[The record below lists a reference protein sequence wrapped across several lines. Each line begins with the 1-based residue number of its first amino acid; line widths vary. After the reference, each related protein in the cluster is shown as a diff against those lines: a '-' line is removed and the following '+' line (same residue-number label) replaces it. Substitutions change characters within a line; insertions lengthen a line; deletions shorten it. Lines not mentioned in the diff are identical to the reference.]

1 MKKVL
6 SLVIITILAL
16 SMAACSTTSAPEG
29 TLVVGTPKL
38 NGDFVAGFGNSS
50 YDLAVRR
57 LIGEGLET
65 YAINPN
71 GEFILNET
79 IVKDLATSVDDEGN
93 KTYTFELQ
101 KGLKWSDGADVTAK
115 DYLFGILFGASPEW
129 AATGASSSAGE
140 NLIGYQAY
148 KDGDTKT
155 LEGIELVDDLTFSL
169 TIAAENLPYFYEVTW
184 VAYGATPMHVWGA
197 DLTLSEDGKTLNG
210 DLTAAAEFVATTER
224 FKPTVGG
231 GMYKF
236 DTYENDTV
244 SLSFNENYPGDYRG
258 EKPKVAN
265 VVVRYIN
272 QTLDV
277 DLVISG
283 DVDLVA
289 GVVEGAKIEKGK
301 LSDQADVIS
310 YKRNGYGLI
319 AFTNDFG
326 PTQDLNV
333 RKALAFLLD
342 RNEFIQNI
350 LGGYGALVNGDYGL
364 AQWMYIAK
372 KAEIEEQLENFVLNV
387 DKANEYLDAS
397 EWKFEKDGT
406 TPFDVAK
413 AAEGY
418 YRHNKDG
425 VQLVIN
431 HFGTIDNTITDLIG
445 AKWPEAMDKAGVGF
459 YLEYGDFDALL
470 ANYYYAADLP
480 EGERKFNSFNLATGF
495 ADAYDP
501 YYNLH
506 SDYFGTWQNALGV
519 NDPKFDELI
528 ETMRTLD
535 PEQKDEYVEAWFTY
549 QKYWNEQLPQ
559 LPIYSNEYFDIFNKR
574 VKNLKTTP
582 FYSWERAIIDVTL
595 ND

>member
-6 SLVIITILAL
+6 SLVVIAILAL
-16 SMAACSTTSAPEG
+16 SLAACGKTQAPEG
-29 TLVVGTPKL
+29 TIVVGTPKL
-38 NGDFVAGFGNSS
+38 NGDFISGFGNSS

-71 GEFILNET
+71 GEFVLNKT

-101 KGLKWSDGADVTAK
+101 KGLKWSDGTDVTAK

-129 AATGASSSAGE
+129 ATAGASSSAGE
-140 NLIGYQAY
+140 NLVGYTEY
-148 KDGDTKT
+148 KAGETK
-155 LEGIELVDDLTFSL
+155 EFKGIELVDDRTFSL
-169 TIAAENLPYFYEVTW
+169 TIAAENLPYFYEVAW
-184 VAYGATPMHVWGA
+184 VAYGATPMHVWGK
-197 DLTLSEDGKTLNG
+197 DLTLSEDGKTLTG

-224 FKPTVGG
+224 FKPTVTG

-289 GVVEGAKIEKGK
+289 GVVQGAKIEKAK
-301 LSDQADVIS
+301 ASDQADVIS

-319 AFTNDFG
+319 AMANDFG
-326 PTQDLNV
+326 PTKDKNV
-333 RKALAFLLD
+333 RKALAFLID
-342 RNEFIQNI
+342 RNEFLQNI

-372 KAEIEEQLENFVLNV
+372 KAEIEETLTNYVLNV
-387 DKANEYLDAS
+387 DKANELLDQT

-406 TPFDVAK
+406 TPFDAAK
-413 AAEGY
+413 ATKGY
-418 YRHNKDG
+418 YRHNADG

-431 HFGTIDNTITDLIG
+431 HFGTVDNEITDLIG
-445 AKWPEAMDKAGVGF
+445 AKWPLAMDKAGVGF

-470 ANYYYAADLP
+470 DNYYYGYELGDD
-480 EGERKFNSFNLATGF
+480 RKFNTFNLATGF

-501 YYNLH
+501 YYDMH
-506 SDYFGTWQNALGV
+506 SDWYGTWQNALGV
-519 NDPKFDELI
+519 KDPEFDKLI
-528 ETMRTLD
+528 EKMRNLD
-535 PEQKDEYVEAWFTY
+535 PEQRDEYIAAWFEY
-549 QKYWNEQLPQ
+549 QVYWNDQLPQ

-574 VKNLKTTP
+574 VKNLNTTP

-595 ND
+595 SN

>member
-6 SLVIITILAL
+6 SLVVIAILAL

-65 YAINPN
+65 YAITPA
-71 GEFILNET
+71 GEFVLNET

-101 KGLKWSDGADVTAK
+101 KGLKWSDGTAVTAK

-129 AATGASSSAGE
+129 AEAGASSAAGE
-140 NLIGYQAY
+140 NLVGYQAY
-148 KDGDTKT
+148 KDGETKT
-155 LEGIELVDDLTFSL
+155 LEGIELIDELTFSL
-169 TIAAENLPYFYEVTW
+169 TIAAENLPYFYEVAW
-184 VAYGATPMHVWGA
+184 VAYGASPMHVWGP
-197 DLTLSEDGKTLNG
+197 DLTLSEDGKTLEG

-224 FKPTVGG
+224 FLPTVGA

-244 SLSFNENYPGDYRG
+244 SLSFNEFYPGDYRG
-258 EKPKVAN
+258 EMPKVAN

-283 DVDLVA
+283 DVDIVA
-289 GVVEGAKIEKGK
+289 GVVEGAKIEKAK
-301 LSDQADVIS
+301 ASDQADVVS

-326 PTQDLNV
+326 PTADKNV
-333 RKALAFLLD
+333 RKALAYLID
-342 RNEFIQNI
+342 RNEFVQNI
-350 LGGYGALVNGDYGL
+350 LGGYGTLVQADYGL

-387 DKANEYLDAS
+387 DKANELLDQT
-397 EWKFEKDGT
+397 EWVFEADGT

-413 AAEGY
+413 AEKGY
-418 YRHNKDG
+418 YRHNAEG
-425 VQLVIN
+425 VQLIIN

-470 ANYYYAADLP
+470 ENYYYGYEL
-480 EGERKFNSFNLATGF
+480 GEDRKFNSFNLATGF

-506 SDYFGTWQNALGV
+506 SDYYGTWQNALGV

-528 ETMRTLD
+528 ETMRNLD
-535 PEQKDEYVEAWFTY
+535 PEQKDEYVEAWFEY
-549 QKYWNEQLPQ
+549 QKYWNEELPQ
-559 LPIYSNEYFDIFNKR
+559 LPIYSNEYFDSFNVR

-595 ND
+595 DD